1 VRKRIPVDVEF
12 LLESVLSETPDKIS
26 ITNIDKEKFD
36 KLKIPS
42 QVGTTYHYDVY
53 ARAFFLAKDKV
64 IIYNGSP
71 KTHGAMENTL
81 RSIVFYAKTEKL
93 FEKNAEFIKDENGS
107 GVRSK
112 VNGGNVYF
120 YGLQLN
126 DLEDVR
132 NYLYKHNSYFRNL
145 EIRGFDADKESV
157 ELSGRVRLDKNAI
170 SFWNSKD
177 EWEKYMKE
185 IFGFMKFMGMNP
197 NKAIYE
203 FIDSRNFWT
212 YGELSGEEP
221 ETEKEKLS
229 PEEIKK
235 LQAAQHLDAKAKEK
249 LFGPEYKDVHKQKA
263 AKGFDFPAQ
272 ADASMPA
279 LESIIKLKD
288 LI

>member
-1 VRKRIPVDVEF
+1 MSKRIPVDVEF

-26 ITNIDKEKFD
+26 ITSIDKEKFD

-42 QVGTTYHYDVY
+42 QVGTTFHYNVD

-93 FEKNAEFIKDENGS
+93 FEKNAEFIKDENGA

-126 DLEDVR
+126 NLEDVR

-157 ELSGRVRLDKNAI
+157 ELSGRVWLDKNAI

-212 YGELSGEEP
+212 YGELSDE

-229 PEEIKK
+229 PEEIQQ
-235 LQAAQHLDAKAKEK
+235 LQAQKHFKKDKEEFGDDYWEKHAKKAARGFDYPAKAT
-249 LFGPEYKDVHKQKA
+249 A
-263 AKGFDFPAQ
+263 A
-272 ADASMPA
+272 MPA
-279 LESIIKLKD
+279 LEGEIKLKD
-288 LI
+288 LL